1 MRIDR
6 LEPSRRKKGWILA
19 YLEDGS
25 ILKLTEKEVLEYGLR
40 AGDEL
45 SEEDMDAIRA
55 SYGES
60 SAKSD
65 AAAMLGRKPMSRADL
80 TRKLQEKGASARE
93 SEYAAEWLEA
103 IGALD
108 DQAFAALLVRHYSAK
123 GYGPARWRDE
133 LRHHGVDR
141 ELWDE
146 AMEEAPPT
154 EEIITDFL
162 RSRWKGK
169 QPDEKELKRTSDA
182 LLRRGFSWGDV
193 KVALKGYTEL
203 LGEDEW

>member
-6 LEPSRRKKGWILA
+6 LEPSRRKKGRILA
-19 YLEDGS
+19 YLADGS

-45 SEEDMDAIRA
+45 SEEDINALRA
-55 SYGES
+55 SFGES
-60 SAKSD
+60 NAKSD
-65 AAAMLGRKPMSRADL
+65 AAALLGRKPMSRADL
-80 TRKLQEKGASARE
+80 TKKLREKGASQRE

-108 DQAFAALLVRHYSAK
+108 DQAFAALLVRHYSGK
-123 GYGPARWRDE
+123 GYGPARWREE
-133 LRHHGVDR
+133 LHRHGIDR

-146 AMEEAPPT
+146 ALESAPPT
-154 EEIITDFL
+154 EEIIGDFL

-193 KVALKGYTEL
+193 KVALRGVSEL